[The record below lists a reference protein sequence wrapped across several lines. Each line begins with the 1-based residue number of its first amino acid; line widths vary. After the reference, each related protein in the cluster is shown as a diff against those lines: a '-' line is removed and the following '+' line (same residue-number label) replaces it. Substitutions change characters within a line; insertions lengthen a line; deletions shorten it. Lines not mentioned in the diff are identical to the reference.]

1 MVQYRYARGAD
12 EKIVDASQL
21 ANVEKGENWVF
32 SCLGCNQPL
41 VAKVHGNHKAPHF
54 AHRADT
60 TCSDETYLHQL
71 GKMVFFEEFKKCRAS
86 SQPFEIELSYPLF
99 CRKYECEL
107 QGSCRIEGSHV
118 RSHDLAALC
127 DDIQMEYPDG
137 SFIPDLLLQDTR
149 NGRLKIYVEIAVTH
163 FLSEN
168 KKRSGER
175 IIEIP
180 IDSEADIAKIKS
192 HRLTAQNC
200 RFVNF
205 TTESQSVTD
214 SQCRCH
220 DRLAYAFIVYD
231 SGKSFLEESTLAGLV
246 ALRRRRQEVI
256 RYFKLIV
263 MRRDREYLPSRGNS
277 FQRAVLEANKE
288 GFPLRNCYL
297 CRYQGDNFN
306 GDNAQPIYCKHLK
319 STFGSNHAVN
329 CKHFMLK
336 TDDSC
341 DMPRL

>member
-21 ANVEKGENWVF
+21 ARVEKSDDWNF
-32 SCLGCNQPL
+32 ICLGCNQPL

-107 QGSCRIEGSHV
+107 QRPCRIEGLHV
-118 RSHDLAALC
+118 KSHDLATLC
-127 DDIQMEYPDG
+127 DDIQVECPEG
-137 SFIPDLLLQDTR
+137 SFIPDLLLRDTR
-149 NGRLKIYVEIAVTH
+149 GKRLKIFVEIAVTH
-163 FLSEN
+163 FLSES
-168 KKRSGER
+168 KECSGER

-180 IDSEADIAKIKS
+180 IDCEADVAKIRS
-192 HRLTAQNC
+192 HRLTSQNC

-205 TTESQSVTD
+205 ATESQSLTD
-214 SQCRCH
+214 AQCRCH
-220 DRLAYAFIVYD
+220 DRLAYAFIVYN
-231 SGKSFLEESTLAGLV
+231 SGKSFLEHSTLAAIS
-246 ALRRRRQEVI
+246 ALRRRRQNTI
-256 RYFKLIV
+256 SYFKLTATT
-263 MRRDREYLPSRGNS
+263 READHLPSRGNA
-277 FQRAVLEANKE
+277 FQRAVLEARKE

-306 GDNAQPIYCKHLK
+306 GDNSRPVYCKYLK
-319 STFGSNHAVN
+319 VRCGSNHAVE
-329 CKHFMLK
+329 CKAFRLR
-336 TDDSC
+336 DDSSS